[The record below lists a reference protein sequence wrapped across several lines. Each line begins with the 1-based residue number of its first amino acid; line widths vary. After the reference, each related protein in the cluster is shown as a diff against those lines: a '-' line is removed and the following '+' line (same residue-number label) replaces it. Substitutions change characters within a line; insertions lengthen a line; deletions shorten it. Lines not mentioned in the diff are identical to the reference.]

1 MNGAGIMSR
10 TKKVMIVTIVVIFIA
25 LVLTPIVAIQ
35 ANKYI
40 YKNRVSTYLIEEKGF
55 VNEDIELIE
64 GKWGKLPT
72 FYVNVVFKNE
82 PHVKYTYF
90 AHDNDV
96 YQFSYEISDEGR
108 NVGIVEGNLKN
119 YHPR

>member
-1 MNGAGIMSR
+1 M
-10 TKKVMIVTIVVIFIA
+10 TVFVIIIA

-40 YKNRVSTYLIEEKGF
+40 YKKRVSTYLIEEKGF
-55 VNEDIELIE
+55 AKKDIELIE

-72 FYVNVVFKNE
+72 FYVIVVFKNE
-82 PHVKYTYF
+82 PNVEYTYF
-90 AHDNDV
+90 AHSNDV
-96 YQFSYEISDEGR
+96 FQFSYEISNEGLAE
-108 NVGIVEGNLKN
+108 GIMEENLKN